1 MITYLSGK
9 FTDLTP
15 TSLIVECAGVGYL
28 VHISLT
34 SYTALSARKEGKV
47 LTAQIIREDAHLLY
61 GFATEE
67 ERELFLLLTSVS
79 GIGPNTARVILSSYA
94 PRELSTII
102 TLGQTDALKAVK
114 GIGLKTAQRII
125 LELKGKIALDEA
137 DTTLTPSL
145 VAKGGGV
152 VSQAED
158 EAISALKMLGY
169 PESATAKVVRKLIAD
184 LGPAAT
190 VEALI
195 KQALKLL

>member
-9 FTDLTP
+9 FTELSP
-15 TSLIVECAGVGYL
+15 TNLIVECTGVGYL

-34 SYTALSARKEGKV
+34 SYTALTGKKEGKV

-61 GFATEE
+61 GFATDQ
-67 ERELFLLLTSVS
+67 ERQLFLLLTSVS

-94 PRELSTII
+94 PRELNTII

-125 LELKGKIALDEA
+125 LELKGKLTIDEEDA
-137 DTTLTPSL
+137 TLSPSL
-145 VAKGGGV
+145 IAKGAST
-152 VSQAED
+152 SQTED

-169 PESATAKVVRKLIAD
+169 PESTTIKVVHKLLSD
-184 LGPAAT
+184 LGATAT
-190 VEALI
+190 VETII